1 LFAKAGI
8 IYPQLLRKDWHY
20 FKETADQMKL
30 LICFLAARPCKHRIM
45 NKDEVLAE
53 IFADQDSDAVI
64 LVTVNL
70 SPVFLM
76 SLKRRKKNTRRT
88 RPLTVVGEGLIP

>member
-1 LFAKAGI
+1 
-8 IYPQLLRKDWHY
+8 
-20 FKETADQMKL
+20 MKL
-30 LICFLAARPCKHRIM
+30 LICFLAARPRKHRIM

-53 IFADQDSDAVI
+53 IFADEESDAVI

-76 SLKRRKKNTRRT
+76 SLKRRKKNTR
-88 RPLTVVGEGLIP
+88 

>member
-1 LFAKAGI
+1 
-8 IYPQLLRKDWHY
+8 
-20 FKETADQMKL
+20 
-30 LICFLAARPCKHRIM
+30 M

>member
-1 LFAKAGI
+1 
-8 IYPQLLRKDWHY
+8 
-20 FKETADQMKL
+20 
-30 LICFLAARPCKHRIM
+30 M

-53 IFADQDSDAVI
+53 IFADEESDAVI

-76 SLKRRKKNTRRT
+76 SLKRRKKNTR
-88 RPLTVVGEGLIP
+88 